1 MKKLVAFVMAT
12 VILAAFLVPVVLAA
26 PSPERPGMVTV
37 ATKADMPAASAN
49 SPDFVYVESEDVV
62 YAKYNDPETGY
73 VYLPENE
80 VPSDDKYQ
88 IIVNGGSQNAGAQ
101 WTAGSGN
108 SYVISVDAP
117 KDKFVSVVL
126 DGVVL
131 DPKYYTIQT
140 TANGG
145 TEIVIKPEYLATL
158 GKGEHSFAIKLTD
171 GVVKSDFTVKAQ
183 GQGGSSQ
190 TGDDSNTSTWVAVGL
205 IALGVVSMLSLTL
218 VKTRKSAG
226 NK

>member
-37 ATKADMPAASAN
+37 ATKEDMPAASAD
-49 SPDFVYVESEDVV
+49 SPDFVYVESEGVV

-73 VYLPENE
+73 VYLPEDQ

-88 IIVNGGSQNAGAQ
+88 IVVNGGTQNAGAQ
-101 WTAGSGN
+101 WTSGSGN

-140 TANGG
+140 TSDGG

-158 GKGEHSFAIKLTD
+158 GAGKHSFAVKLTD

-183 GQGGSSQ
+183 QGGSSQ